1 MDDKLLQGEPP
12 MARISL
18 RASGNRDREQKVME
32 LNSKVPVR
40 AKKKQKARKSRM
52 KILAEEMRKAS

>member
-40 AKKKQKARKSRM
+40 AKRNKKQES
-52 KILAEEMRKAS
+52 LE

>member
-18 RASGNRDREQKVME
+18 RASGNRDRAQEVME

-40 AKKKQKARKSRM
+40 AKRNKKQES
-52 KILAEEMRKAS
+52 LE

>member
-1 MDDKLLQGEPP
+1 

-18 RASGNRDREQKVME
+18 RASGNRDREQEVME